1 MATTRRTA
9 RGRRPRPRKKSS
21 IGSVLAGFVALAAGG
36 GAVYFMMELHKPQP
50 APRPKTANVPTSVR
64 RTTSV
69 ASTTSTTVPKEIDK
83 AAQALKKLEDSFDT
97 MLEAEQYKEIVV
109 VLDEVVSVNPSEEQ
123 LKAVEDYREK
133 LGAHVK
139 ERFSEIKLKSE
150 ALVKENKLDEALS
163 LVKEARDFGVAEISS
178 EVTKQE
184 AAIERL
190 KTQMSFESQLA
201 AYARL
206 NGLISK
212 PLDDYNYKAASVLVK
227 REAASPRNLAFK
239 DDLLGMLEDF
249 GATEELW
256 RQFLKKMEAK
266 IGSVEMFG
274 IDQGKI
280 AAVRDGT
287 FVMNVRD
294 REKQFTL
301 RDMQP
306 KWIEIKMD
314 LSGGSPPEQWYPVGL
329 LYLHKGRWSD
339 AKPIFE
345 RVGKLHDGVAR
356 QFRWKQWERE
366 VAATGLVGEAKK
378 AAAAKDYGQVADH
391 IEEIRTEFGDTQV
404 AIREKGSLAQLEKQA
419 AAAVGQLKRGIG
431 AKLKQFERI
440 AAEAE
445 KKVEALFEEG
455 KVKVEEQYKADMT
468 DSISYRQPTR
478 SAYGGTSYSYPTG
491 TFISSG
497 DGYYVLRIATDKESN
512 LKVVNSVLGT
522 ISNSRYS
529 SADAQRKQLQ
539 GEKKRLEREISNA
552 RKRRKANADRLKLT
566 MAKKRRDLR
575 NDTLRTERKI
585 KSGED
590 LSDAEMRRAVGL

>member
-9 RGRRPRPRKKSS
+9 RGRRPRPRKKSN
-21 IGSVLAGFVALAAGG
+21 IGSVFAGFVALVAGG
-36 GAVYFMMELHKPQP
+36 GAVYFMMEMHKPQS
-50 APRPKTANVPTSVR
+50 APRAETANVPTSVR
-64 RTTSV
+64 RTTSIPI
-69 ASTTSTTVPKEIDK
+69 TTSTTVPKEIDK

-455 KVKVEEQYKADMT
+455 KVKVEEQYKTDMT
-468 DSISYRQPTR
+468 DSIQYKQRAYGSGFSYR
-478 SAYGGTSYSYPTG
+478 TG
-491 TFISSG
+491 TLISSG
-497 DGYYVLRIATDKESN
+497 DGYYVLRIAADKESN
-512 LKVVNSVLGT
+512 LKVLNSVLGT
-522 ISNSRYS
+522 KPTYSYS
-529 SADAQRKQLQ
+529 STEAQRKQLKE
-539 GEKKRLEREISNA
+539 EKKRLERDISMA
-552 RKRRKANADRLKLT
+552 RKKRKANAGRLKLT

-575 NDTLRTERKI
+575 NDTLRTKRKI
-585 KSGED
+585 ESGED